1 MSRLR
6 LLAPLLGRGEDASA
20 LRTCVA
26 TACVF
31 AMSLLLGLAPI
42 AAAADGP
49 TLAIRAG
56 RIMPVA
62 PGLDWV
68 IEDGVILIVDGRI
81 VEVGP
86 ASSVMIPADV
96 PVTRLPDATI
106 MPGLVAASSNLVGP
120 HRGEPTI
127 SADYRAIDA
136 FDLYDDYR
144 AILASGVTTVHL
156 SPGWHRLVSGQ
167 GAVVRLGGPAGQ
179 RVLRESSDLTI
190 TLGESVFNPPNL
202 VEFLTKP
209 SPDNAIQPAQRQRP
223 STRLGQFLALR
234 EAIAAAT
241 SPRAPGA
248 EFDHQSEA
256 LGRLW
261 SEKRPLRVQAHLAQ
275 DIAGALAFLAASGR
289 TGYLVGGF
297 EAADV
302 AADLRAAGLPLV
314 YTIDAPLRSPGGNV
328 GSDPDALVPDVEDLS
343 VLEGVRLALALSDGS
358 LGDLRLAAAT
368 ALRSGLSEQTVL
380 EAITRVPAE
389 LLGVADRVGSLAP
402 GTVADLLVLSAE
414 PLATT
419 THVQRVY
426 VGGRLAYDIN
436 VRPEQPGARP
446 MADRPLVVRGG
457 TIWRGPNDWLS
468 DGQVLIE
475 DGRIVSVGKRVPVP
489 AGARVIDAGPDAFI
503 APGFIDG
510 FGHLGLE
517 GDNGALAPNLSLAP
531 LYGVSEVMD
540 HRVASAGVTT
550 VVAGPYRFHGRGS
563 RLTAVKTY
571 RPLPRSERSEI
582 VRDTAAVAFDV
593 RGSDPKSIANSLK
606 QPLDAGKKYL
616 ETWQKYE
623 KDLAEW
629 EKKKAEGKLEPVE
642 KPKTEEVAEQKVEE
656 DPITGTWTVRA
667 SGGPI
672 PEPVDGKVALNL
684 RGTQIEGRLIEPV
697 EATETNHK
705 ITGTLSGKKVS
716 GTVEIDAP
724 VELPAPPFW
733 EGEIV
738 EPDHIKGTAG
748 LRGIIQVDIELRR
761 VDKESKQFSVA
772 RTRRKTTGEDGR
784 PLPPPIDENL
794 EPIRA
799 LLTNR
804 IPALVSVSTSREI
817 EEVLAVLADQ
827 YKIEH
832 IVLLGAEE
840 ARLAAEKIREKKA
853 GVVLPPSVLRAEKRQ
868 PYLQGDDLVRRGI
881 PVAFQ
886 SDAEDGARTLPS
898 VGLYAVNRGMSAE
911 DVLEAM
917 TIAAAKMYRID
928 DRVGSIEPGKD
939 GDLVIFTGHPFDA
952 ASRIERVI
960 INGEEVR

>member
-1 MSRLR
+1 MNQCSANRAFPLVR
-6 LLAPLLGRGEDASA
+6 LLSLFVAIAGSLMFTAAS
-20 LRTCVA
+20 
-26 TACVF
+26 
-31 AMSLLLGLAPI
+31 LA
-42 AAAADGP
+42 ASADGP

-96 PVTRLPDATI
+96 PVTHLPDATI
-106 MPGLVAASSNLVGP
+106 MPGLVAASSALVPG
-120 HRGEPTI
+120 HRGERSI
-127 SADYRAIDA
+127 SADYRAIDS
-136 FDLYDDYR
+136 FDLYGDFR
-144 AILASGVTTVHL
+144 AVLATGVTTVHL
-156 SPGWHRLVSGQ
+156 SPGWSRLVSGQ
-167 GAVVRLGGPAGQ
+167 GAVVRLGGPANQ
-179 RVLRESSDLTI
+179 RILRESSDLTI

-209 SPDNAIQPAQRQRP
+209 SPDNAIEPAQRQRP

-241 SPRAPGA
+241 TTRVPGA
-248 EFDHQSEA
+248 EFDYHAEA

-261 SEKRPLRVQAHLAQ
+261 NEKHPLRVQAHMAQ
-275 DIAGALAFLAASGR
+275 DIVGALSFLAANGR
-289 TGYLVGGF
+289 AGYLVGGF
-297 EAADV
+297 EAGDV
-302 AADLRAAGLPLV
+302 AGDLRAAGVPLV
-314 YTIDAPLRSPGGNV
+314 YTIDAAFRSPGGNV
-328 GSDPDALVPDVEDLS
+328 GSDPDTLVPDVEDLS
-343 VLEGVRLALALSDGS
+343 ALEGVRLALAMSDGS

-368 ALRSGLSEQTVL
+368 ARRSGLSERTVI
-380 EAITRVPAE
+380 EALTVVPAE

-402 GTVADLLVLSAE
+402 GTVADLLVLNGA
-414 PLATT
+414 PLDTT

-426 VGGRLAYDIN
+426 VGGRLAFTMDT
-436 VRPEQPGARP
+436 RPEQPGAGLR
-446 MADRPLVVRGG
+446 AERSLVVRGG
-457 TIWRGPNDWLS
+457 TIWVGPNDWLT

-489 AGARVIDAGPDAFI
+489 ASAQVIDAGPDAFI
-503 APGFIDG
+503 APGFIDA

-531 LYGVSEVMD
+531 LYGVTDVMD
-540 HRVASAGVTT
+540 QRVASAGVTT
-550 VVAGPYRFHGRGS
+550 VMASPYRFHGRGS
-563 RLTAVKTY
+563 RITAVKTAGS
-571 RPLPRSERSEI
+571 RREQRI
-582 VRDTAAVAFDV
+582 VSDTAAVAFDV

-606 QPLDAGKKYL
+606 QPLDAGKKYV

-623 KDLAEW
+623 KNLAEW

-642 KPKTEEVAEQKVEE
+642 KPKTEEVAEQKVED

-667 SGGPI
+667 TGGPM
-672 PEPVDGKVALNL
+672 PEPVDAKASLNL

-697 EATETNHK
+697 EATEFNHK
-705 ITGTLSGKKVS
+705 ITGTLNGKKVS

-748 LRGIIQVDIELRR
+748 LRGIVQVDIEMRR
-761 VDKESKQFSVA
+761 VDKESTQFKVA
-772 RTRRKTTGEDGR
+772 RTRRQTTGKDGR

-799 LLTNR
+799 LLTGR
-804 IPALVSVSTSREI
+804 IPALVSAGTSREI
-817 EEVLAVLADQ
+817 EAVLVVLADQ
-827 YKIEH
+827 YKVEH
-832 IVLLGAEE
+832 IVFLGAEE
-840 ARLAAEKIREKKA
+840 ARLAAEKMKEKNA
-853 GVVLPPSVLRAEKRQ
+853 AVVLPPEVLRAERRM
-868 PYLQGDDLVRRGI
+868 PYHQGDDLVRRGI
-881 PVAFQ
+881 SVAFQ
-886 SDAEDGARTLPS
+886 SNAEDGARTLPS

-917 TIAAAKMYRID
+917 TIGAARMYRID
-928 DRVGSIEPGKD
+928 DRVGSIAPGKD

-952 ASRIERVI
+952 ASRVDRVI
-960 INGEEVR
+960 ISGEEVQR

>member
-1 MSRLR
+1 MSRPR
-6 LLAPLLGRGEDASA
+6 LFGRGEDASVSRA
-20 LRTCVA
+20 SIA
-26 TACVF
+26 SACVF
-31 AMSLLLGLAPI
+31 ALSLLLGVMST
-42 AAAADGP
+42 AARADGT

-81 VEVGP
+81 AEVGP
-86 ASSVMIPADV
+86 ASSVMIPSDAALIH
-96 PVTRLPDATI
+96 LPDATI

-120 HRGEPTI
+120 HRGEASI
-127 SADYRAIDA
+127 SADYRAVDS

-144 AILASGVTTVHL
+144 AVLAAGVTTVHL

-202 VEFLTKP
+202 VEYLTKP

-223 STRLGQFLALR
+223 STRLGQYLALR

-241 SPRAPGA
+241 SPRGSGA
-248 EFDHQSEA
+248 KFDYQSEA

-261 SEKRPLRVQAHLAQ
+261 SGKRPLRVQAHMAQ
-275 DIAGALAFLAASGR
+275 DITGAISFLASNGR

-297 EAADV
+297 EAGDV
-302 AADLRAAGLPLV
+302 AGELRAAGVPLV
-314 YTIDAPLRSPGGNV
+314 YTIDAAFRAPGGNV

-343 VLEGVRLALALSDGS
+343 ALEGVRLALALSDGS

-368 ALRSGLSEQTVL
+368 ARRAGLSERTII
-380 EAITRVPAE
+380 EALTIVPAE

-402 GTVADLLVLSAE
+402 GAIADLIVLNGD
-414 PLATT
+414 PLAAT

-426 VGGRLAYDIN
+426 AGGRLAYDIS

-446 MADRPLVVRGG
+446 RAERSVVVRGG
-457 TIWRGPNDWLS
+457 TIWRGPNDWLE

-489 AGARVIDAGPDAFI
+489 TGAQVIDAGPDAFI
-503 APGFIDG
+503 APGFIDA

-517 GDNGALAPNLSLAP
+517 GDSGALAPNLSLAP
-531 LYGVSEVMD
+531 LYGVTDVMD
-540 HRVASAGVTT
+540 QRVAAAGVTT
-550 VVAGPYRFHGRGS
+550 VMASPYRFHGRGS
-563 RLTAVKTY
+563 RITAVKTAGAN
-571 RPLPRSERSEI
+571 REQRI
-582 VRDTAAVAFDV
+582 VSDTAAVAFDV

-616 ETWQKYE
+616 DSWLKYE

-672 PEPVDGKVALNL
+672 PEPVDGKVSLNL
-684 RGTQIEGRLIEPV
+684 KGSQIEGRLIEPV
-697 EATETNHK
+697 EATEFNHK
-705 ITGTLSGKKVS
+705 ITGTLSGKKIT

-724 VELPAPPFW
+724 VDLPAPPYW

-738 EPDHIKGTAG
+738 ETDHIKGTAG

-761 VDKESKQFSVA
+761 VDKESTQFSVT

-799 LLTNR
+799 LLTGR
-804 IPALVSVSTSREI
+804 IPALVSAGTSREI

-827 YKIEH
+827 YKVEH
-832 IVLLGAEE
+832 IVFLGAEE
-840 ARLAAEKIREKKA
+840 ARLAAEKMKEKKA
-853 GVVLPPSVLRAEKRQ
+853 SVVLPPQVLRAERRQ
-868 PYLQGDDLVRRGI
+868 PYHQGDDLVRRGI

-886 SDAEDGARTLPS
+886 SNAEDGARTLPT

-911 DVLEAM
+911 QVLEAM
-917 TIAAAKMYRID
+917 TIGAARMYRID

-960 INGEEVR
+960 ISGEEVR

>member
-1 MSRLR
+1 MRRPRLH
-6 LLAPLLGRGEDASA
+6 APWPGKGEDASGSLA
-20 LRTCVA
+20 RFA
-26 TACVF
+26 AACVF
-31 AMSLLLGLAPI
+31 ALSLLLGAAPN
-42 AAAADGP
+42 ARADGP

-56 RIMPVA
+56 RILPVA

-68 IEDGVILIVDGRI
+68 IEDGVILIVDGRVAEI
-81 VEVGP
+81 GP
-86 ASSVMIPADV
+86 ATSVVIPADV
-96 PVTRLPDATI
+96 PVTHLPDATI
-106 MPGLVAASSNLVGP
+106 MPGLVAATSNLVGP
-120 HRGEPTI
+120 HAGEPTV
-127 SADYRAIDA
+127 SADYRAIDS
-136 FDLYDDYR
+136 FNLYGDYR
-144 AILASGVTTVHL
+144 SVLAAGVTTVHL
-156 SPGWHRLVSGQ
+156 SPGWHRLIGGQ

-179 RVLRESSDLTI
+179 RLLRESSDLTI
-190 TLGESVFNPPNL
+190 TLGESVFNPPDL
-202 VEFLTKP
+202 VEYLTRP

-223 STRLGQFLALR
+223 TTRLGQYLALR

-241 SPRAPGA
+241 GPRERSAKFDYQA
-248 EFDHQSEA
+248 ET

-261 SEKRPLRVQAHLAQ
+261 SERLPLRVQAHLAQ
-275 DIAGALAFLAASGR
+275 DIAGAISFMAASGR

-297 EAADV
+297 EAGDV
-302 AADLRAAGLPLV
+302 AGELRAAGVPLV
-314 YTIDAPLRSPGGNV
+314 YTIDAAFRSPGGNV

-343 VLEGVRLALALSDGS
+343 ALEGVRLALAMSDGS
-358 LGDLRLAAAT
+358 LGDLRLAAAM
-368 ALRSGLSEQTVL
+368 ARRSGLSERTVV

-402 GTVADLLVLSAE
+402 GTVADILVLNGA
-414 PLATT
+414 PLEAA
-419 THVQRVY
+419 THVHRVY
-426 VGGRLAYDIN
+426 VGGRLAYDVR
-436 VRPEQPGARP
+436 VRPEQSGAGI
-446 MADRPLVVRGG
+446 MAERAVVVRGG
-457 TIWRGPNDWLS
+457 TIWKGPNDWLS

-475 DGRIVSVGKRVPVP
+475 DGRIIAVGKRVPVP
-489 AGARVIDAGPDAFI
+489 AGAQVIDAGPGAFI
-503 APGFIDG
+503 APGFIDA

-517 GDNGALAPNLSLAP
+517 GDNGVLAPNLSLAP
-531 LYGVSEVMD
+531 LYGAADVMD
-540 HRVASAGVTT
+540 HRVAAAGVTT
-550 VVAGPYRFHGRGS
+550 VVAAPYRFHSRGP
-563 RLTAVKTY
+563 RLTAVKTAGND
-571 RPLPRSERSEI
+571 RNGRI
-582 VRDTAAVAFDV
+582 VDDMAAVAFDV
-593 RGSDPKSIANSLK
+593 RGSDPKSIANALK

-616 ETWQKYE
+616 ESWQKYE

-672 PEPVDGKVALNL
+672 PEPVDAKVALNL

-697 EATETNHK
+697 EATEFNHK
-705 ITGTLSGKKVS
+705 ITGTLSGKKIT

-738 EPDHIKGTAG
+738 ETDHIKGTAG

-761 VDKESKQFSVA
+761 VDKESTQFSVT
-772 RTRRKTTGEDGR
+772 RTKRKTTGEDGR
-784 PLPPPIDENL
+784 PLPPTIDENL

-804 IPALVSVSTSREI
+804 IPALVSAGTSREI
-817 EEVLAVLADQ
+817 EAVLAVLADQ

-832 IVLLGAEE
+832 IVFLGAEE
-840 ARLAAEKIREKKA
+840 ARLAAEKLKEKNA
-853 GVVLPPSVLRAEKRQ
+853 SVVLPPSVLRAERRQ
-868 PYLQGDDLVRRGI
+868 PYHQGDDLVRRGI

-886 SDAEDGARTLPS
+886 SNAEDGARTLPT

-911 DVLEAM
+911 QVLEAM
-917 TIAAAKMYRID
+917 TIGAARMYRID

-952 ASRIERVI
+952 ASRVQRVI

>member
-1 MSRLR
+1 
-6 LLAPLLGRGEDASA
+6 
-20 LRTCVA
+20 
-26 TACVF
+26 
-31 AMSLLLGLAPI
+31 
-42 AAAADGP
+42 
-49 TLAIRAG
+49 
-56 RIMPVA
+56 
-62 PGLDWV
+62 
-68 IEDGVILIVDGRI
+68 
-81 VEVGP
+81 
-86 ASSVMIPADV
+86 MIH
-96 PVTRLPDATI
+96 LPDATI

-120 HRGEPTI
+120 HRGEASI
-127 SADYRAIDA
+127 SADYRAVDS

-144 AILASGVTTVHL
+144 AVLAAGVTTVHL

-179 RVLRESSDLTI
+179 RILRESSDLTI

-202 VEFLTKP
+202 VEYLTKP
-209 SPDNAIQPAQRQRP
+209 SPDNAIEPAQRQRP
-223 STRLGQFLALR
+223 STRLGQYLALR

-248 EFDHQSEA
+248 KFDYQNEA

-275 DIAGALAFLAASGR
+275 DVAGAISFLATNGR
-289 TGYLVGGF
+289 EGYLVGGF
-297 EAADV
+297 EAGDV
-302 AADLRAAGLPLV
+302 AGDLRAAGVPLV
-314 YTIDAPLRSPGGNV
+314 YTIDAAFRSPGGNV

-343 VLEGVRLALALSDGS
+343 ALEGVRLALALSDGS

-368 ALRSGLSEQTVL
+368 ARRAGLSERTII
-380 EAITRVPAE
+380 EALTIVPAE

-402 GTVADLLVLSAE
+402 GTVADLIVLNGE

-426 VGGRLAYDIN
+426 AGGRLAYDIS
-436 VRPEQPGARP
+436 VRPEEPGARP
-446 MADRPLVVRGG
+446 PAERSVVVRGG
-457 TIWRGPNDWLS
+457 TIWRGPNDWLE

-475 DGRIVSVGKRVPVP
+475 DGRIVSVGRRVPVP
-489 AGARVIDAGPDAFI
+489 AGAQVIDAGPDAFI
-503 APGFIDG
+503 APGFIDA

-531 LYGVSEVMD
+531 LYGVTDVMD

-563 RLTAVKTY
+563 RLTAVKTAGGN
-571 RPLPRSERSEI
+571 REQRI
-582 VRDTAAVAFDV
+582 VSDTAAVAFDV
-593 RGSDPKSIANSLK
+593 RGSDPKGIANALK
-606 QPLDAGKKYL
+606 QPLEAGKKYL
-616 ETWQKYE
+616 ETWLKYE

-667 SGGPI
+667 TGGPM
-672 PEPVDGKVALNL
+672 PEPVDGKVSLNL
-684 RGTQIEGRLIEPV
+684 KGTQIEGRLIEPI
-697 EATETNHK
+697 EATEFNHK
-705 ITGTLSGKKVS
+705 ITGTLSGKKIT

-748 LRGIIQVDIELRR
+748 LRGIVQVDIELRR
-761 VDKESKQFSVA
+761 VDKESTQFSVT

-799 LLTNR
+799 LLTGR
-804 IPALVSVSTSREI
+804 IPALVSAATSREI

-827 YKIEH
+827 YKVEH
-832 IVLLGAEE
+832 IVFLGAEE
-840 ARLAAEKIREKKA
+840 ARLAAEKMKEKKA
-853 GVVLPPSVLRAEKRQ
+853 SVVLPPEVLRAEKRQ
-868 PYLQGDDLVRRGI
+868 PYHQGDDLVRRGI

-886 SDAEDGARTLPS
+886 SNSEDGARTLPT

-911 DVLEAM
+911 QVLEAM
-917 TIAAAKMYRID
+917 TIGAARMYRID

-960 INGEEVR
+960 ISGEEVR

>member
-1 MSRLR
+1 MSRPR
-6 LLAPLLGRGEDASA
+6 LFGRGEDASGSRA
-20 LRTCVA
+20 CIA
-26 TACVF
+26 SACVL
-31 AMSLLLGLAPI
+31 ALSLLLGVTST
-42 AAAADGP
+42 AARADGP

-81 VEVGP
+81 AEVGP
-86 ASSVMIPADV
+86 AFEVMIPADV
-96 PVTRLPDATI
+96 PVTHLPDATI

-120 HRGEPTI
+120 HRGEASI
-127 SADYRAIDA
+127 SADYRAVDS
-136 FDLYDDYR
+136 FDRYEDYR
-144 AILASGVTTVHL
+144 AVLAAGVTTVHL

-167 GAVVRLGGPAGQ
+167 GAVVRLAGPASQ
-179 RVLRESSDLTI
+179 RVLRDSSDLTI

-209 SPDNAIQPAQRQRP
+209 SPDNAIEPAQRQRP
-223 STRLGQFLALR
+223 STRLGQYLALR

-241 SPRAPGA
+241 SPRTPGA
-248 EFDHQSEA
+248 KFDYQNEA

-275 DIAGALAFLAASGR
+275 DVAGAISFLATNGR
-289 TGYLVGGF
+289 EGYLVGGF
-297 EAADV
+297 EAGDV
-302 AADLRAAGLPLV
+302 AGELRAADVPLV
-314 YTIDAPLRSPGGNV
+314 YTIDAAFRSPGGNV

-343 VLEGVRLALALSDGS
+343 ALEGVRLALALSDGS

-368 ALRSGLSEQTVL
+368 ALRAGLSERTVIESL
-380 EAITRVPAE
+380 TIVPAE

-402 GTVADLLVLSAE
+402 GTVADVIVLNGD

-426 VGGRLAYDIN
+426 AAGRLAYDID
-436 VRPEQPGARP
+436 VRPEQPGVRP
-446 MADRPLVVRGG
+446 RAERTVVVRGG
-457 TIWRGPNDWLS
+457 TVWRGPNDWLEG
-468 DGQVLIE
+468 GQVLIE

-489 AGARVIDAGPDAFI
+489 AGAQVIDAGPDAFI
-503 APGFIDG
+503 APGFIDA

-531 LYGVSEVMD
+531 LYGVTDVMD

-563 RLTAVKTY
+563 RLTAVKTF

-616 ETWQKYE
+616 DTWLKYE

-667 SGGPI
+667 TGGPM
-672 PEPVDGKVALNL
+672 PEPVDAKVSLNL
-684 RGTQIEGRLIEPV
+684 RGTQIEGRLVEPV
-697 EATETNHK
+697 EATEFNHK
-705 ITGTLSGKKVS
+705 ITGTLSGKKIT

-761 VDKESKQFSVA
+761 VDKESTQFSVT

-784 PLPPPIDENL
+784 PLPPPVDENL

-804 IPALVSVSTSREI
+804 IPALVSAGTSREI

-832 IVLLGAEE
+832 IVFLGAEE
-840 ARLAAEKIREKKA
+840 ARLAAEKMKEKKA
-853 GVVLPPSVLRAEKRQ
+853 SVVLPPEVLRAEKRQ
-868 PYLQGDDLVRRGI
+868 PYHQGDDLVRRGI
-881 PVAFQ
+881 SVAFQ
-886 SDAEDGARTLPS
+886 SNAEDGARTLPT

-911 DVLEAM
+911 AVLEAM
-917 TIAAAKMYRID
+917 TIGAARMYRID